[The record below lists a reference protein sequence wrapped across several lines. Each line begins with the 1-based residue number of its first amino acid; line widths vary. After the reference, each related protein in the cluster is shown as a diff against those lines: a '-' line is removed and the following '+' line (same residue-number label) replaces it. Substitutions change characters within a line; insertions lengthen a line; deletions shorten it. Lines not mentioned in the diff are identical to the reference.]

1 MAQGTLLGFL
11 LALFVAAPAEK
22 PADKS
27 SNKVSVSLRAAPR
40 SAVAPARIVFNVELK
55 GGDDT
60 EALHC
65 LTLQWEWGDGTKSST
80 EGDCSPF
87 EAGQTRVQ
95 RLFTADHE
103 YREQRRPTAEVTVLK
118 GERVVGRAFVDLTIG
133 PRPTRPKFEGSSS
146 TGQ

>member
-1 MAQGTLLGFL
+1 MPQGALLGVAL
-11 LALFVAAPAEK
+11 TVLAAAPAEK
-22 PADKS
+22 P

-40 SAVAPARIVFNVELK
+40 SAVAPARIVFNAELK
-55 GGDDT
+55 GGEDT

-65 LTLQWEWGDGTKSST
+65 LTLQWDWGDGTSSSS

-87 EAGQTRVQ
+87 EAGETKVQ

-103 YREQRRPTAEVTVLK
+103 YRERRKATAEVTVLK
-118 GERVVGRAFVDLTIG
+118 GERVVGRAFVDVAIL
-133 PRPTRPKFEGSSS
+133 PRPTRPKFEGSTS

>member
-1 MAQGTLLGFL
+1 MPHGALLGVV
-11 LALFVAAPAEK
+11 LAVLAGAPAEK
-22 PADKS
+22 P

-40 SAVAPARIVFNVELK
+40 AAIAPARIVFNVELK
-55 GGDDT
+55 GGEDT

-65 LTLQWEWGDGTKSST
+65 LTLQWDWGDGTRSSS

-87 EAGQTRVQ
+87 EAGKTKVQ

-103 YREQRRPTAEVTVLK
+103 YSEPRKPTAEVTVLK
-118 GERVVGRAFVDLTIG
+118 GERVVGLASVTMNNG
-133 PRPTRPKFEGSSS
+133 RPPTPPKFDGITR